1 MPTNDDAL
9 NFLPRIQSVFYAVFD
24 VEKGPMILYQVP
36 EGLIGVP
43 PPGPLNSA
51 SIPTSPTPSTPASEG
66 DFKTADPRILSRT
79 ERRTSR
85 TFSSQ
90 QKRPLGS
97 DRILFNFEEISK
109 HIIPPS
115 ALCGRLVTCTARRY
129 RIIGFPVK
137 LRGDYK
143 RIYFRYNLCFV
154 FDRSADLSCYEPI
167 VRKMSRVLSACE
179 VRPTPISKEALIVIS
194 SVPGGIWIPV
204 LSKQICCRARNSR
217 AVVRRSEFI
226 LRNPYRNRRVQL
238 D

>member
-1 MPTNDDAL
+1 MPLHDDA
-9 NFLPRIQSVFYAVFD
+9 FLPRIQSVFYAVFD

-43 PPGPLNSA
+43 PPGPLNSG
-51 SIPTSPTPSTPASEG
+51 SMPTSPTPSTPASEG
-66 DFKTADPRILSRT
+66 DFKTVDPRTPGRT
-79 ERRTSR
+79 EQRTSR

-90 QKRPLGS
+90 QNLKRSLGS

-167 VRKMSRVLSACE
+167 VRKISRVLSACE
-179 VRPTPISKEALIVIS
+179 VRPTPM
-194 SVPGGIWIPV
+194 
-204 LSKQICCRARNSR
+204 
-217 AVVRRSEFI
+217 
-226 LRNPYRNRRVQL
+226 
-238 D
+238 